1 MNEGFGKLFWGFL
14 FVFIEIHF
22 VFIDILPDPIG
33 YILIY
38 TGLGIIV
45 SKYPTIHVEKARGFA
60 LALIFFSVPSIF
72 IAQNEINEQVFTVWS
87 TYSFLLEIVQF
98 ILIFYV
104 FRVMLEL
111 SIELGSDALYKG
123 TSNLLKVYITLFVV
137 VTVFQSFAI
146 NLYNSPL
153 IGLIIFF
160 NVLLFVVMIV
170 FLVHLRRFK
179 KWQQE

>member
-60 LALIFFSVPSIF
+60 LALIFFSVPTIF
-72 IAQNEINEQVFTVWS
+72 IAQNEIKKQVFTFWS

-98 ILIFYV
+98 ILIFYT
-104 FRVMLEL
+104 FQVMLEL
-111 SIELGSDALYKG
+111 AKKLESDLLYRG
-123 TSNLLKVYITLFVV
+123 TSNLLKVYTSLFVLL
-137 VTVFQSFAI
+137 TILQTFGMNFYSST
-146 NLYNSPL
+146 LT
-153 IGLIIFF
+153 GLIIFL
-160 NVLLFVVMIV
+160 NVITFVIMII
-170 FLVHLRRFK
+170 FLVHLRQFK
-179 KWQQE
+179 KWP